1 MNRLAVTVAATLMAA
16 SAFPGI
22 SLAQTAPTPTD
33 KPIFLTIEEG
43 PAVYSSLK
51 GLNVKNAGDETVGEI
66 ADVVMNGPMVN
77 AYILSVGGFLG
88 AGAHYV
94 AVSPTALAV
103 TWNDSDKKWNARIN
117 ATKDQLKAAPQF
129 KYEGRFAK

>member
-1 MNRLAVTVAATLMAA
+1 MNKLAGCVAVALMA
-16 SAFPGI
+16 SGAFSGAA
-22 SLAQTAPTPTD
+22 LAQTAPTPTN
-33 KPIFLTIEEG
+33 KPIFLTVEEG

-66 ADVVMNGPMVN
+66 ADVVIDGHNVN

-88 AGAHYV
+88 AGTHYV
-94 AVSPTALAV
+94 AVAPAALTV

>member
-1 MNRLAVTVAATLMAA
+1 MKKLAGSVAVMLLATSAIAGA
-16 SAFPGI
+16 SF
-22 SLAQTAPTPTD
+22 AQTAPTPTN
-33 KPIFLTIEEG
+33 KPIFLTIAEG

-51 GLNVKNAGDETVGEI
+51 GLNVKNAGDENVGEVT
-66 ADVVMNGPMVN
+66 DVVLDGKMLN

-88 AGAHYV
+88 VGTHYV
-94 AVSPTALAV
+94 AVAPEALVV
-103 TWNDSDKKWNARIN
+103 TWDGTEKKWNARIN